1 MANSQPP
8 KGLTGR
14 LRLRAEDDEDL
25 AVLSACLQDALVAV
39 RDIAHFPGERRVALL
54 VNRYRWEAETG
65 HSTGPGERVLCA
77 VAMDGVQRV
86 RHQGIDRARSGQF
99 LSILAVRR
107 AEDHKDGPA
116 VDFVFAGQAALRVV
130 LDRLQLRAEDVEEPY
145 PTSWRP
151 KHALDDPAP
160 GTS

>member
-77 VAMDGVQRV
+77 VAMDGVRRV
-86 RHQGIDRARSGQF
+86 RQQGIDRGKPGRF

-107 AEDHKDGPA
+107 AADHEDGPA
-116 VDFVFAGQAALRVV
+116 VEFVFAGQAALRVA
-130 LDRLQLRAEDVEEPY
+130 LDRLQVRAEDVEEPY

-151 KHALDDPAP
+151 KHPLDDPAP